1 MACTTILV
9 GKAASYDGSTM
20 IARNDDSGSGHF
32 TAKKFT
38 VIHPEELPKT
48 YRSVLS
54 HVEIPLPEGALRFT
68 AMPNAVEG
76 KGIWAASG
84 VNAANVGMTATETIT
99 SNPRVLGADP
109 LVEYQPAKGEKPEVP
124 GGIGEEDIV
133 YLVLPYIHSAREG
146 VLCLGSLLEQYGTY
160 EMNGIAFQD
169 VNEIWWLETIGGHHW
184 IARRVPDDV
193 YVVMPN
199 QLGIDTFDLEDAFGA
214 QENYLCSTDLREFI
228 AKNHLDLSLDGALNP
243 RDAFGSHDDADH
255 VYNTPRA
262 WYMLRYLNPR
272 TWVWEGADADYTP
285 MSDDLPWCMVPERK
299 VTPEDIK
306 YMLSS
311 HYQGTPY
318 DPYLSYGD
326 KSAKGAYRSI
336 GINRNDFMALLQM
349 RPDQPEE
356 SRAVEWVAYASN
368 AFNTMADSLETSEQR
383 RNAFIANV
391 SHELKTPMTTIA
403 GFADGIL
410 DGTIPKDQEDKYLA
424 TIADETRR
432 LSRLVRSMLDM
443 SRLESTG
450 EDLTRRREFDI
461 SEKIV
466 STMLSFEARAN
477 DKQLDVD
484 LQLPEDSM
492 QVLADP
498 DAITRVLYNLMDNA
512 VKFAAPGSTLCV
524 SLWKSEGKAYVSVRD
539 HGETIPPD
547 DLTFIFDRF
556 HKSDRSRSLD
566 RDGVGLGLYLVKSI
580 LDAHGED
587 IAVTSRDGVTEFV
600 FTLTLAKPAPKPT
613 AKPESTGRRGGRKS
627 S

>member
-1 MACTTILV
+1 MKSLYGRQFLLTAGMILISFALLGTSFIALTYRYTIQDTRNSMERNV
-9 GKAASYDGSTM
+9 DDVASFTGSTQEQGIGTQSKVYQIYIANIARIANAVVIIADSDGSLVLY
-20 IARNDDSGSGHF
+20 ADGSGDAIQDGLAVDHLPQSVMQTVLESGGYSGMSSLGGLFPERRFVSGTPIVVKSVDPFTGQTQQTVVGAAYMAARTSDITELWQAFISIFFF
-32 TAKKFT
+32 TA
-38 VIHPEELPKT
+38 VV
-48 YRSVLS
+48 VLCIS
-54 HVEIPLPEGALRFT
+54 F
-68 AMPNAVEG
+68 
-76 KGIWAASG
+76 
-84 VNAANVGMTATETIT
+84 IT
-99 SNPRVLGADP
+99 SSITSLRLTNPLKEIAEATRKFGHGEYEARVRGYERRRDE
-109 LVEYQPAKGEKPEVP
+109 VGELAE
-124 GGIGEEDIV
+124 
-133 YLVLPYIHSAREG
+133 
-146 VLCLGSLLEQYGTY
+146 
-160 EMNGIAFQD
+160 
-169 VNEIWWLETIGGHHW
+169 
-184 IARRVPDDV
+184 
-193 YVVMPN
+193 
-199 QLGIDTFDLEDAFGA
+199 
-214 QENYLCSTDLREFI
+214 
-228 AKNHLDLSLDGALNP
+228 
-243 RDAFGSHDDADH
+243 
-255 VYNTPRA
+255 
-262 WYMLRYLNPR
+262 
-272 TWVWEGADADYTP
+272 
-285 MSDDLPWCMVPERK
+285 
-299 VTPEDIK
+299 
-306 YMLSS
+306 
-311 HYQGTPY
+311 
-318 DPYLSYGD
+318 
-326 KSAKGAYRSI
+326 
-336 GINRNDFMALLQM
+336 
-349 RPDQPEE
+349 
-356 SRAVEWVAYASN
+356 
-368 AFNTMADSLETSEQR
+368 AFNAMADSIAKSEEKR
-383 RNAFIANV
+383 SEFVANI

-492 QVLADP
+492 PVLADP

-547 DLTFIFDRF
+547 DLPFIFDRF